1 MYKIFDE
8 KLSGLLYLFTNV
20 WESLKIIGQKPL
32 QNNGN
37 FTTVT
42 IGKVNNSKSDQ
53 RTEKTLLY

>member
-1 MYKIFDE
+1 M
-8 KLSGLLYLFTNV
+8 T
-20 WESLKIIGQKPL
+20 GQKPL

-53 RTEKTLLY
+53 RAEKTLLY

>member
-1 MYKIFDE
+1 M
-8 KLSGLLYLFTNV
+8 T
-20 WESLKIIGQKPL
+20 GQKPL